1 MVGCDF
7 NDNIPQIGVMKG
19 FALIE
24 KYITIENIK
33 KAIGKAPKNYER
45 SIEIFTILEEGLIEK
60 AKNEEKSEKYEINYS
75 SFKLLNIYEQISES
89 IPFTK

>member
-1 MVGCDF
+1 MIYLSKIFEELKLDQLEFVNFCILAGCDF

-33 KAIGKAPKNYER
+33 KAIGKSPKNYER

-60 AKNEEKSEKYEINYS
+60 AKNE
-75 SFKLLNIYEQISES
+75 
-89 IPFTK
+89 